1 MTHETARPGG
11 SAKNAPDATT
21 TVPIDPHATDDAW
34 YPTAEELAKT
44 LAEGERWWTGPHT
57 LASMELPGVALPVP
71 VEIRAG
77 IPYRTPLDVA
87 ANTSDRPDWLVPGYV
102 ALQAITELDGKIKS
116 SGKTTWATH
125 LVAAVLDGDYFMGQ
139 RTRKT
144 KVVYL
149 TEQTAGSFREA
160 LTRAG
165 LIGRGDELRLVFR
178 RDVGGMKWPD
188 LIAAVAADARRDGY
202 GLLVVDTL
210 GKLSGIVEENAAGE
224 ASAAML
230 PLQDAAHD
238 GLAVLVCR
246 HERKSGGE
254 VGESG
259 RGSSAISGDVDV
271 ILQLRRPEG
280 NQPSTRRVIESL
292 SRYSETPDKLVVEL
306 TEDGYLV
313 LGDSDAVALG
323 DAVRIVS
330 GLIEGEIGQKDGWSL
345 DELAD
350 EGEIPRTNVRRAVR
364 ELKRLGKVTESGSGN
379 VVTRTATT
387 P

>member
-1 MTHETARPGG
+1 MAEPWYRDADDLANLAAEYDQPMMLVPLETSRRRE
-11 SAKNAPDATT
+11 
-21 TVPIDPHATDDAW
+21 V
-34 YPTAEELAKT
+34 
-44 LAEGERWWTGPHT
+44 
-57 LASMELPGVALPVP
+57 LP
-71 VEIRAG
+71 E

-125 LVAAVLDGDYFMGQ
+125 LVAAVLDGGYFMGQ

-188 LIAAVAADARRDGY
+188 LIATVAADARRDGY

-210 GKLSGIVEENAAGE
+210 GKLAGIVEENAAGE
-224 ASAAML
+224 ASSAMV

-238 GLAVLVCR
+238 GLAILVCR

-280 NQPSTRRVIESL
+280 HQPGTRRVIESL

-330 GLIEGEIGQKDGWSL
+330 GLIGGEFDRKEGWSL
-345 DELAD
+345 DELAED
-350 EGEIPRTNVRRAVR
+350 GEIPRATVRRAVR
-364 ELKRLGKVTESGSGN
+364 ELKGRREVTESGSGKRGDPYRYHPIKAFP
-379 VVTRTATT
+379 VKQTT
-387 P
+387 YRPETETIEGEGGPHAV